1 MWSFALD
8 DKSLIPSGSS
18 SVPSLTTNV
27 SIGDFEQRAYGD
39 NAEEKDED
47 LHDFLASL
55 PFESSDIATE
65 NDDID
70 SRPTIR
76 QMRGKSQSNQKK

>member
-18 SVPSLTTNV
+18 SAPSLTTNV
-27 SIGDFEQRAYGD
+27 TVGDLEQRADGD
-39 NAEEKDED
+39 IAEEKDED

-55 PFESSDIATE
+55 PFVCSDIATE

-76 QMRGKSQSNQKK
+76 QMRGKGQ